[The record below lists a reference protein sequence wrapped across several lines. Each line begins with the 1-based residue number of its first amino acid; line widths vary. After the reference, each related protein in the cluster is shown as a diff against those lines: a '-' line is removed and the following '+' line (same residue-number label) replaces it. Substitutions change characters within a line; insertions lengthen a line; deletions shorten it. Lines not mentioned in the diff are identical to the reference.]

1 MSFQYT
7 YDTKGKPLGV
17 FVPLNE
23 WEKITTILKSTG
35 SKAKRKK
42 PDVLSGILKGLTQ
55 VRAIEK
61 GKMKSIPL
69 KQLLDEL

>member
-35 SKAKRKK
+35 IKAKRKK